1 MKIRSLILC
10 LFAVAVTSTTAV
22 AAPGAGAG
30 AIARAVGNCGN
41 PCTIV
46 RNTGGRIIDF
56 EDAGDAIRQ
65 ATKACDRWLLCFGL
79 HGHG

>member
-1 MKIRSLILC
+1 MKIRTLILC

-46 RNTGGRIIDF
+46 RNTGGQD
-56 EDAGDAIRQ
+56 
-65 ATKACDRWLLCFGL
+65 
-79 HGHG
+79 H